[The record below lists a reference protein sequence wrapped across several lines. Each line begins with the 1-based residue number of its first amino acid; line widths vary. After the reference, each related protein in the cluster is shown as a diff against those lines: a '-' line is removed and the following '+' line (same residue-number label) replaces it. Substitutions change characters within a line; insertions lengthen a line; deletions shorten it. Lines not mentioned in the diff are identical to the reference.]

1 MKIILDPT
9 VFKTCNFLEVPMEN
23 PIPIDFSGLDR
34 QTLKQIFS
42 FEDVVV
48 ILTTPEGEI
57 WELLKNS
64 DFPQNNDHNRYLQS
78 DSFQKLSE
86 KDFLTIDFPSD
97 YKAKKLVIQ
106 KLPPKVDEKTMRQAG
121 SKLGK
126 IALSHNLL
134 IVCDHP
140 KPEYYAEG
148 LALRAYRF
156 EKFKTQKTDE
166 KAPVN
171 SCKILCRKPG
181 LVEKRYEPLLN
192 SVKGTFFT
200 RNLVNEPAN
209 SLTTESFADRLSNL
223 EDLGVNVQVLDEEE
237 LRKLGMN
244 TLLAVGEG
252 SASPS
257 KVVIMEWHGSDDNPV
272 AIVGKGVCF
281 DTGGISLKPAKG
293 MEQMT
298 MDMAGAGVVSGVMKS
313 VALQKA
319 KAHVVGIV
327 GLVENMP
334 GSAAQ
339 RPGDIVRSMKGDT
352 VEVLNTDAEGRLVLA
367 DILWHVQNKYNP
379 SWMIDLATL
388 TGAIVV
394 SLGHEYAGLFSNNDK
409 LCSKFLKS
417 ADFVDEKAWRQPL
430 DDSYDKQLDSR
441 LADMKNIGG
450 PYAGAITAAQF
461 LQRFVKTDTPWI
473 HLDIAGVAF
482 PAKEGA
488 YAPKGPSGWGVRSI
502 LNLIDKSF

>member
-1 MKIILDPT
+1 
-9 VFKTCNFLEVPMEN
+9 MEN
-23 PIPIDFSGLDR
+23 PIPIDFSGLD
-34 QTLKQIFS
+34 QKTLQQIFL

-57 WELLKNS
+57 WESIEKS
-64 DFPQNNDHNRYLQS
+64 DSSQDIDHNRYLQS

-86 KDFLTIDFPSD
+86 NDFITIDFPSD

-106 KLPPKVDEKTMRQAG
+106 KIPSETDEKTMRKAG
-121 SKLGK
+121 AKLGEL
-126 IALSHNLL
+126 ALDHDLM
-134 IVCDHP
+134 IVCEHS
-140 KPEYYAEG
+140 KPEYFAEG
-148 LALRAYRF
+148 LALKAYRF
-156 EKFKTQKTDE
+156 DKFKTKKSHEKDE
-166 KAPVN
+166 VN
-171 SCKILCRKPG
+171 SCTILCKSPSTAG
-181 LVEKRYEPLLN
+181 KRFEPLLN
-192 SVKGTFFT
+192 SAKGTFFT

-209 SLTTESFADRLSNL
+209 SLTTESFAEQLCNL
-223 EDLGVNVQVLDEEE
+223 EELGVKVEVLEEKE
-237 LRKLGMN
+237 LKQLGMN

-257 KVVIMEWHGSDDNPV
+257 KVVIMEWNGGMGSPV
-272 AIVGKGVCF
+272 AVVGKGVCF

-293 MEQMT
+293 MEKMT

-313 VALQKA
+313 VALQKS
-319 KAHVVGIV
+319 KANVVGIV

-339 RPGDIVRSMKGDT
+339 RPGDIVKSMKGDT

-367 DILWHVQNKYNP
+367 DILWHVQEKYNP
-379 SWMIDLATL
+379 SWMINLATL

-394 SLGHEYAGLFSNNDK
+394 SLGHEYAGLFSNDDK
-409 LCSKFLKS
+409 FCKDFLKS
-417 ADFVDEKAWRQPL
+417 ADFEDEKAWRQPL
-430 DDSYDKQLDSR
+430 DESYDKQLDSR

-461 LQRFVKTDTPWI
+461 LQRFVKKDTPWI

-482 PAKEGA
+482 PAKEGVFS
-488 YAPKGPSGWGVRSI
+488 PKGPSGWGVRSI
-502 LNLIDKSF
+502 VNLIDKSF

>member
-1 MKIILDPT
+1 
-9 VFKTCNFLEVPMEN
+9 MEN
-23 PIPIDFSGLDR
+23 PIPIDFFGLDR
-34 QTLKQIFS
+34 KTLKQVFS

-57 WELLKNS
+57 WELLNNP
-64 DFPQNNDHNRYLQS
+64 DFPQNTDHNRYLQA
-78 DSFQKLSE
+78 DSFQKLAE
-86 KDFLTIDFPSD
+86 NDFITIDFPTD

-106 KLPPKVDEKTMRQAG
+106 KVPQKVDEKNMRKAG
-121 SKLGK
+121 AKIGK
-126 IALSHNLL
+126 IALDDNIL
-134 IVCDHP
+134 IVCDRP
-140 KPEYYAEG
+140 KPEYFAEG
-148 LALRAYRF
+148 LALKAYRF
-156 EKFKTQKTDE
+156 EKFKTKQADTRDKTT
-166 KAPVN
+166 
-171 SCKILCRKPG
+171 SCTILCKKPD
-181 LVEKRYEPLLN
+181 LASKKFEPLLGA
-192 SVKGTFFT
+192 VKGTFFT

-209 SLTTESFADRLSNL
+209 SLTTESFAQRLGNL
-223 EDLGVNVQVLDEEE
+223 QELGVKVEVLDEEE
-237 LRKLGMN
+237 LSQLGMN

-252 SASPS
+252 SKSPS
-257 KVVIMEWHGSDDNPV
+257 KVVIMEWQGSDASPV
-272 AIVGKGVCF
+272 AVVGKGVCF

-313 VALQKA
+313 LALQKS
-319 KAHVVGIV
+319 KANVVGIV

-367 DILWHVQNKYNP
+367 DILWHVQEKYKP
-379 SWMIDLATL
+379 AWMINLATL

-394 SLGHEYAGLFSNNDK
+394 SLGHEYAGLFSNDDK
-409 LCSKFLKS
+409 FCQNFLKS
-417 ADFVDEKAWRQPL
+417 ADFEDEKAWRQPL
-430 DDSYDKQLDSR
+430 DEAYDKQLDSR

-461 LQRFVKTDTPWI
+461 LQRFVKKDTPWI

-482 PAKEGA
+482 PAKEGIF
-488 YAPKGPSGWGVRSI
+488 APKGPSGWGVRPI
-502 LNLIDKSF
+502 LNLIDRSF

>member
-1 MKIILDPT
+1 
-9 VFKTCNFLEVPMEN
+9 MEN

-34 QTLKQIFS
+34 KTLKQVFS
-42 FEDVVV
+42 YEDVVV

-57 WELLKNS
+57 WELFKNS
-64 DFPQNNDHNRYLQS
+64 DFPQNTDHKRYLQS

-86 KDFLTIDFPSD
+86 NDFITIDFPTD

-106 KLPPKVDEKTMRQAG
+106 KVPLKADEKIMRKAG
-121 SKLGK
+121 AKLGK
-126 IALSHNLL
+126 IALNNNTM
-134 IVCDHP
+134 IVCDRP
-140 KPEYYAEG
+140 KPEYFAEG
-148 LALRAYRF
+148 LALKAYRF
-156 EKFKTQKTDE
+156 EKFKTKKTDE
-166 KAPVN
+166 KDKVN
-171 SCKILCRKPG
+171 SCTILCKKPDLTG
-181 LVEKRYEPLLN
+181 KRFEPLLGA
-192 SVKGTFFT
+192 VKGTFFT

-209 SLTTESFADRLSNL
+209 SLTTDSFAERLCNL
-223 EDLGVNVQVLDEEE
+223 EELGVEVQVLDEEE
-237 LRKLGMN
+237 LKQLGMN

-252 SASPS
+252 STSPS
-257 KVVIMEWHGSDDNPV
+257 KVVTMEWRGSDVNPV
-272 AIVGKGVCF
+272 AVVGKGVCF

-313 VALQKA
+313 LALQKS
-319 KAHVVGIV
+319 KANVVGIV

-367 DILWHVQNKYNP
+367 DILWHVQNKFNP

-394 SLGHEYAGLFSNNDK
+394 SLGHEYAGLFSNDDK
-409 LCSKFLKS
+409 FCSNFLKS
-417 ADFVDEKAWRQPL
+417 ADFEDEKAWRQPL
-430 DDSYDKQLDSR
+430 DESYDKQLDSR

-461 LQRFVKTDTPWI
+461 LQRFVKKDTPWI

-482 PAKEGA
+482 PAKEGGF
-488 YAPKGPSGWGVRSI
+488 APKGPSGWGVRSI